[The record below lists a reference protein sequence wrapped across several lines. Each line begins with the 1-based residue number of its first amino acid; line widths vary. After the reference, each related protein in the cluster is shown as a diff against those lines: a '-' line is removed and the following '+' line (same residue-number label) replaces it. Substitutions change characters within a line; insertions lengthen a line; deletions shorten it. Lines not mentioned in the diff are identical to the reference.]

1 MFRQNQTQREKDSMT
16 KLNQVIAIEQG
27 EKARVNK
34 ATAPLFHALKTDGL
48 FAGLTRT
55 YEPVDDNGERL
66 PDETARVKHTVP
78 QLIEMFVSNSI
89 RLLDLSA
96 TKDEAN
102 TTAFANVEVDGVIII
117 EDAPVTF
124 LLPFEKYLSQEVR
137 GLVESIPVL
146 DSAQDWEP
154 STSERAGIYE
164 TTTVRRHRTKK
175 VNKVLE
181 LSPATDKH
189 PAQVSL
195 VAEDVLAGYWNEK
208 KFSGAIPA
216 SRKAELVERVEKL
229 IQAVKFAR
237 EEANNTE
244 VTDKKV
250 GEAVF
255 GYLFS

>member
-1 MFRQNQTQREKDSMT
+1 MT
-16 KLNQVIAIEQG
+16 KLNQIIAIEAG

-34 ATAPLFHALKTDGL
+34 ATAPLFHALKVDAL

-78 QLIEMFVSNSI
+78 SIIEQFVKDST

-96 TKDEAN
+96 TKDLTN
-102 TTAFANVEVDGVIII
+102 TSAFADVEVDGNVII
-117 EDAPVTF
+117 EHAPVTF

-137 GLVESIPVL
+137 GLIESLPVL
-146 DSAQDWEP
+146 DAAQDWET

-164 TTTVRRHRTKK
+164 TETIQRHRTKK

-189 PAQVSL
+189 PAQVQL

-208 KFSGAIPA
+208 RFSGAVPA
-216 SRKAELVERVEKL
+216 SQKAELIERVEKL

-237 EEANNTE
+237 EQANDIE
-244 VTDKKV
+244 VTDLTV
-250 GEAVF
+250 GDQVF
-255 GYLFS
+255 GYLFA